1 MFNKNIFNNSLNFVI
16 KTWLKSI
23 CTSIDIRTLN
33 LFLNKKCF
41 GKVDEIY
48 LEAEN
53 LIYEDL
59 YINKIIIKIYDCN
72 LKFNYKNH
80 LLYSEDLIINSFL
93 TIESRNLENI
103 FYSSKWERIRLKIE
117 KVFTEGQSISSL
129 VINNELIK
137 FTYQL
142 NKISK
147 EIFLLKISLKENLIF
162 LMNTSNKNNFLLPL
176 DKNINFKT
184 FHIKNELIN
193 IDLSSK
199 VIFDN

>member
-1 MFNKNIFNNSLNFVI
+1 MFNKNIFNNSVKFII
-16 KTWLKSI
+16 KTWLKSV

-33 LFLNKKCF
+33 LVLNKKFF

-80 LLYSEDLIINSFL
+80 LLYSDDLIINSFL

-103 FYSSKWERIRLKIE
+103 FYSSKWERIRFKIE

-137 FTYQL
+137 FTYKI

-147 EIFLLKISLKENLIF
+147 EIFLTLSLKENLI
-162 LMNTSNKNNFLLPL
+162 LLKNISNKNKFLLPL

-184 FHIKNELIN
+184 LHIKNELIN

>member
-59 YINKIIIKIYDCN
+59 YINKIKIKIYDCN

-80 LLYSEDLIINSFL
+80 LLYSDDLIINSFL

-103 FYSSKWERIRLKIE
+103 FYSSKWERIRFKIE

-137 FTYQL
+137 FTYKI

-147 EIFLLKISLKENLIF
+147 EIFLTLSLKENLI
-162 LMNTSNKNNFLLPL
+162 LLKNISNKNKFLLPL